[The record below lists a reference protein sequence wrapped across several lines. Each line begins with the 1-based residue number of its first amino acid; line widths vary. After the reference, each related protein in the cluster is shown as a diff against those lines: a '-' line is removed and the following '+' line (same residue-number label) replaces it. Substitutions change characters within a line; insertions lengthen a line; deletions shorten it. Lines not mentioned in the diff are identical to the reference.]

1 MFATDQVDSRLSVPL
16 TSDML
21 EFLVRCINRYD
32 DEGNQR
38 EEWPSSKLI
47 RLREVINGWNPGLVS
62 DEELEELR
70 IKGFKTSALKCLN
83 SIINS
88 TERVDSLIK
97 NLREYLTKGRLSLA
111 DIGITEEKLEEL
123 RINGCKKSAVKYL
136 DKLREGT
143 DIPNFYTDNINKD
156 LTEGGLSLADIGITE
171 KDLEELR
178 NISRAKWLKRID
190 GLHRSSR

>member
-97 NLREYLTKGRLSLA
+97 NFVS
-111 DIGITEEKLEEL
+111 I
-123 RINGCKKSAVKYL
+123 
-136 DKLREGT
+136 
-143 DIPNFYTDNINKD
+143 
-156 LTEGGLSLADIGITE
+156 
-171 KDLEELR
+171 
-178 NISRAKWLKRID
+178 
-190 GLHRSSR
+190 

>member
-1 MFATDQVDSRLSVPL
+1 MSTTDQVDSRLAIPL
-16 TSDML
+16 TPDML
-21 EFLVRCINRYD
+21 EFLVRCI
-32 DEGNQR
+32 DEHNDEVDCR
-38 EEWPSSKLI
+38 DKWASAKLI
-47 RLREVINGWNPGLVS
+47 KLREIVNGWTPQLVS

-70 IKGFKTSALKCLN
+70 IKGFKTSALKCLD

-88 TERVDSLIK
+88 AERVDSLI
-97 NLREYLTKGRLSLA
+97 NNFREYLTKGRLSLA
-111 DIGITEEKLEEL
+111 DIGITEEHLEEL

-171 KDLEELR
+171 KELEELH
-178 NISRAKWLKRID
+178 NISKAKWLKRIE
-190 GLHRSSR
+190 GLHRSS

>member
-1 MFATDQVDSRLSVPL
+1 M
-16 TSDML
+16 
-21 EFLVRCINRYD
+21 
-32 DEGNQR
+32 
-38 EEWPSSKLI
+38 
-47 RLREVINGWNPGLVS
+47 
-62 DEELEELR
+62 
-70 IKGFKTSALKCLN
+70 
-83 SIINS
+83 
-88 TERVDSLIK
+88 
-97 NLREYLTKGRLSLA
+97 TKGRLSLA